1 MSAPKPMSHSDNART
16 SIGVTEAPPI
26 DSSAPTR
33 ELIQDVVNAL
43 TKAMKNVTF
52 YPAEHPMVAEMTAQA
67 VQAVQRVV
75 QRGECFVKFVGGNVV
90 LEDKPLFDLPGSI
103 GSLVGACHN
112 RAIDAVAFSPGVKA
126 NEVSELVKVLT
137 TDAAEVRAQGG
148 AAAILRRRGVTHV
161 SVDALCALAEG
172 TGKEQSLSP
181 VRETYAGAL
190 DVMRSAVS
198 RARTGTP
205 LNVEG
210 AEHTVDRLI
219 DCILHEQS
227 AMLGLVSVKNYDEY
241 TFTHALH
248 ICILCLGLGH
258 AIGLSTDRLKELGVA
273 ALLHDV
279 GKVFVPLEI
288 LRKPEKLSPEEF
300 EAIARHPIDGA
311 LILFRQE
318 RAPAVAPVVAFEHH
332 IQCNGTGYPHVE
344 GRWDLNL
351 YSLMVSIA
359 DVYDAL
365 TTERPYRPPL
375 SPNRALEI
383 MHTSEREQFDERLL
397 VRFTAM
403 LGEYPSGT
411 LVRLSNGDL
420 AIASRCN
427 PDDASRPFVHVI
439 VDDGERG
446 TLARE
451 ETDLA
456 ARDSHG
462 QYRLSIEQVLDPA
475 AENIAVP
482 DLLGTLAQP

>member
-1 MSAPKPMSHSDNART
+1 
-16 SIGVTEAPPI
+16 VTEAPPI
-26 DSSAPTR
+26 ASPGSTR
-33 ELIQDVVNAL
+33 ELIQDVVSAL

-67 VQAVQRVV
+67 VQTVQRVV
-75 QRGECFVKFVGGNVV
+75 QRGECFVKFIGGNVV
-90 LEDKPLFDLPGSI
+90 LEDKPLFDMPSSV

-112 RAIDAVAFSPGVKA
+112 RAIDVLAFSPGINA

-137 TDAAEVRAQGG
+137 TDPAEVRAQGG
-148 AAAILRRRGVTHV
+148 AAAMLRRRGVTHV
-161 SVDALCALAEG
+161 SVDALCTLAQS

-190 DVMRSAVS
+190 DVMRGAVS

-205 LNVEG
+205 LNLEG

-219 DCILHEQS
+219 DCILREQS
-227 AMLGLVSVKNYDEY
+227 AILGLVSVKNYDEY

-258 AIGLSTDRLKELGVA
+258 AIGLSTDRLKELGVS

-288 LRKPEKLSPEEF
+288 LRKPDKLTPEEF

-332 IQCNGTGYPHVE
+332 IQCNGAGYPQVD
-344 GRWDLNL
+344 GRWQLNL

-365 TTERPYRPPL
+365 TTERPYRSPL

-383 MHTSEREQFDERLL
+383 MHTSQREQFDERLL
-397 VRFTAM
+397 SRFTAM
-403 LGEYPSGT
+403 LGEYPAGS
-411 LVRLSNGDL
+411 LLRLSTGDL
-420 AIASRCN
+420 AIVSRTN
-427 PDDASRPFVHVI
+427 PDDPARPFVRLI
-439 VDDGERG
+439 DDDGD
-446 TLARE
+446 LLVLSSH
-451 ETDLA
+451 ETNLA
-456 ARDSHG
+456 ARDRAGRYCVSV
-462 QYRLSIEQVLDPA
+462 EQALDPA
-475 AENIAVP
+475 TENIALP
-482 DLLGTLAQP
+482 ALLGALAQLPAD